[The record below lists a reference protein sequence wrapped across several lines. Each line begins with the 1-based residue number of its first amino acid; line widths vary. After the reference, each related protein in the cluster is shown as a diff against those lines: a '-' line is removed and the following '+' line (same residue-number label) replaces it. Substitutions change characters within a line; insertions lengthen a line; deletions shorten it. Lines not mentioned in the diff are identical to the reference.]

1 MNALVT
7 TLATLAVPGVFCFVV
22 PYFILRATHEP
33 LLITLGILQV
43 LALALA
49 ALGVAM
55 VVWVSFSFVRYGRGT
70 PVPIDPPKQFV
81 SHGLYRWVRN
91 PMYVG
96 ALLAIVGVVIFYG
109 SAVGSCLR
117 RRVVGGAAHVH
128 RDAGR
133 TAAHAALWSAV
144 RRVPET
150 SPAMDTA
157 QAHRALTPRRG
168 APQRPKAT

>member
-22 PYFILRATHEP
+22 PYFILRATQEP
-33 LLITLGILQV
+33 LPTTLGILQV
-43 LALALA
+43 LALTLV

-70 PVPIDPPKQFV
+70 PVPIDPPKHFV

-96 ALLAIVGVVIFYG
+96 ALLMLVGVVVFYG
-109 SAVGSCLR
+109 SLWVLAY
-117 RRVVGGAAHVH
+117 AA
-128 RDAGR
+128 GLW
-133 TAAHAALWSAV
+133 AALHTLTV
-144 RRVPET
+144 VLEEPQLTRRFGAPYEEYLRQVP
-150 SPAMDTA
+150 
-157 QAHRALTPRRG
+157 RWIPRRPIG
-168 APQRPKAT
+168 R